1 MRGVKL
7 GRILLVAGLI
17 NILGLA
23 ANSATSFATDQANG
37 ALRWV
42 FPPAIA
48 LTAALLT
55 AVVQAAGAAPTEPEP
70 QPGRSNGPV
79 PPPYAPSPRRPTYWQ
94 PSAYP
99 QPSSYPQAATV
110 GSRRRSVPV
119 AILVMLLVCGVGAA
133 TITVGVR
140 YVVGYVTGNESGDD
154 RLIQPATARA
164 GNLTLLVDKI
174 EYTSHFTRVGL
185 VARNAGTSQVS
196 LPLFGDCVFTGG
208 DGTTLQ
214 ADDFRSRWS
223 TTVPPGG
230 VQRGTVTF
238 GGQLP
243 DGVPRASLSFSTVF
257 SAGGGSITVR
267 NIRLRSG

>member
-42 FPPAIA
+42 LPPAIA

-55 AVVQAAGAAPTEPEP
+55 AVVQAVGAAPTEPEP

-79 PPPYAPSPRRPTYWQ
+79 PPYAPSPRRPTYR
-94 PSAYP
+94 P
-99 QPSSYPQAATV
+99 PSSYPQPPFYPQASTLRP
-110 GSRRRSVPV
+110 RRRSVPV
-119 AILVMLLVCGVGAA
+119 AMLVVLLVCGVGAV

-154 RLIQPATARA
+154 RLIRPATARA
-164 GNLTLLVDKI
+164 GSLDLLVDKV

-185 VARNAGTSQVS
+185 VARNTGTSQVS
-196 LPLFGDCVFTGG
+196 LPLFGNCVFTGE
-208 DGTTLQ
+208 DGTTLP
-214 ADDFRSRWS
+214 ADGFRSRWS

-238 GGQLP
+238 GGLLP

-267 NIRLRSG
+267 NILLRSS

>member
-1 MRGVKL
+1 
-7 GRILLVAGLI
+7 VAGLI

-42 FPPAIA
+42 LPPAIA

-55 AVVQAAGAAPTEPEP
+55 AVVQAVGAPTEPERP
-70 QPGRSNGPV
+70 AYR
-79 PPPYAPSPRRPTYWQ
+79 PPS
-94 PSAYP
+94 SYP
-99 QPSSYPQAATV
+99 QPSSYPRPSSYPQAST
-110 GSRRRSVPV
+110 SRPRRRSVPV
-119 AILVMLLVCGVGAA
+119 AILVVLLVCGVGAV

-140 YVVGYVTGNESGDD
+140 YVVGYVTGNEPGDD

-164 GNLTLLVDKI
+164 GSLTLLVDKI
-174 EYTSHFTRVGL
+174 EYTSHFTRVDL
-185 VARNAGTSQVS
+185 VARNTGRSQVS
-196 LPLFGDCVFTGG
+196 LPLFGNCVFVGD

-223 TTVPPGG
+223 ITVPPGG

-238 GGQLP
+238 GGLLP
-243 DGVPRASLSFSTVF
+243 DSVPRASLSFSTVF

-267 NIRLRSG
+267 NIRLRSN